1 MTYSMSSGR
10 LNHTVPTFCLCGIQ
24 TVVNWTQMIAETRI
38 YSGRLR
44 LHHISYRSVL
54 NYLFSYCYCFV
65 TGVSKS
71 QPVTRFLFDIQVVD
85 TGHHPNCAVVNRKTL
100 SRFCYSKCIFWAQLF
115 SEVKIQ
121 YLSHRHMIINVDL
134 VVVAVVTLVITVFK
148 PHAMWCK
155 PIVLYLWKWC
165 ICHQML
171 TSWARKFI
179 SSQVLIQRV
188 ASFVNTQKVPAWYK
202 HH

>member
-100 SRFCYSKCIFWAQLF
+100 SRFCYSKCIFCAQLF

-134 VVVAVVTLVITVFK
+134 VVVAVL
-148 PHAMWCK
+148 WS
-155 PIVLYLWKWC
+155 LYSNHTQCDASLLYC
-165 ICHQML
+165 ICESGVFVTRCSLLEHGN
-171 TSWARKFI
+171 SYP
-179 SSQVLIQRV
+179 
-188 ASFVNTQKVPAWYK
+188 ASYLYSG
-202 HH
+202 